1 MAENRLRLQ
10 CRFFGVKERA
20 AGFTAFAFACD
31 RNSSQTFSTI
41 RQKAFAT

>member
-10 CRFFGVKERA
+10 YRFFGVKERA
-20 AGFTAFAFACD
+20 AGFTAFACD